1 MTKLKCLKIFI
12 LVVFLSFFGLKYAQ
26 AQELNA
32 TVIVNADQIEPAF
45 QSIFVTLQ
53 RSMTDFLNNRRWT
66 DMTFTNQERIECT
79 FNLVVRRFE
88 NNVVSAE
95 LTVQSRRPVFNSS
108 YFSPLFNFRDTEIE
122 FEYNEHD
129 QLEFIDNAFGSN
141 LTAILAYYAYIII
154 GYDMDSFSRLGG
166 TPYFRAAENIV
177 ALGQSSN
184 YGGWRA
190 ELGAS
195 RNRHAL
201 VSNLLD
207 EAFRRY
213 RNFFYEYHLLGLD
226 QMTINMTNA
235 RARISEGLPI
245 LREANRA
252 RPTAVVIGIF
262 LDTKA
267 DELVNIFSEATQ
279 QERERAVEILSDI
292 APTRS
297 AQWERINRR

>member
-1 MTKLKCLKIFI
+1 MKHLKIHI
-12 LVVFLSFFGLKYAQ
+12 LAVFLSFCGLTQ

-32 TVIVNADQIEPAF
+32 TVIVNADQVEPAF
-45 QSIFVTLQ
+45 QSIFATLQ
-53 RSMTDFLNNRRWT
+53 TSIQDFLNNRRWT
-66 DMTFTNQERIECT
+66 EMSFTNQERIECT

-88 NNVVSAE
+88 NNIVTAE

-108 YFSPLFNFRDTEIE
+108 YFSPIFNFRDTEIE

-129 QLEFIDNAFGSN
+129 QLEFIDNAFDSN

-166 TPYFRAAENIV
+166 TPYFRMAESIV
-177 ALGQSSN
+177 ALAQSSN

-213 RNFFYEYHLLGLD
+213 RNFFYEYHRLGLD
-226 QMTINMTNA
+226 EMTINITNA

-252 RPTAVVIGIF
+252 RPTAVVIPIF
-262 LDTKA
+262 LDAKA

-279 QERERAVEILSDI
+279 QERERVVEVLNDI
-292 APTRS
+292 APTRT